1 MSDRADHSSLT
12 VELAIVDNMGSGS
25 APPATSD
32 LIQAPWALRSSG
44 VGSDV
49 GNTGLCVGGGV
60 VLGGGRGLDARVRT
74 LSVQRTP
81 AGCGRG
87 SMTPV
92 AARPGRSCPVDA
104 PLAQR
109 TRAAAF

>member
-1 MSDRADHSSLT
+1 MTDRADHRSLT
-12 VELAIVDNMGSGS
+12 VALAIVDNMGCGS
-25 APPATSD
+25 APPAASD
-32 LIQAPWALRSSG
+32 LIQAPWALRSSS
-44 VGSDV
+44 VGSEV
-49 GNTGLCVGGGV
+49 GNTRLCVGGGV
-60 VLGGGRGLDARVRT
+60 VFGGGRGLDARVRALT
-74 LSVQRTP
+74 VRRTP